1 VVNRCDRPVGRSIYT
16 PLLTPEGGIRAD
28 LTVQRLAENRFRVVT
43 GAFDGARDAAW
54 FRRHLPADGSV
65 QFEDRSA
72 ALCTIGVWG
81 PRAEALLSR
90 IADIPLSQK
99 AFPYGTGG
107 KRFWPACRRRSSPF
121 RHGRRR
127 HGPVRP
133 GPCAN

>member
-1 VVNRCDRPVGRSIYT
+1 M
-16 PLLTPEGGIRAD
+16 
-28 LTVQRLAENRFRVVT
+28 AENRFRVVT

-99 AFPYGTGG
+99 AFPYGTGREAVLAG
-107 KRFWPACRRRSSPF
+107 VPATIEPFPSRSPPARPCST
-121 RHGRRR
+121 RT
-127 HGPVRP
+127 VRE
-133 GPCAN
+133 